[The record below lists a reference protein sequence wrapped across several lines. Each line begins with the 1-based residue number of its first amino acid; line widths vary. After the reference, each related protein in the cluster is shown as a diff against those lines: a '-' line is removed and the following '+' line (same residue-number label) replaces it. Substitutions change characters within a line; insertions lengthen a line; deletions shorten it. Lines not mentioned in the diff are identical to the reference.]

1 MDLRCLPWTEP
12 WLYSPAMTT
21 LTDDTT
27 AELAENDLVAVPRD
41 AWTAM
46 QDRMDDLETT
56 VREQR
61 EELREHQDHIGRELA
76 DVRSRITDI
85 EDLEARNQQT
95 EAHSGDAPPRV
106 EGSETGSREGE
117 TPLYRVCALPEQ
129 VAARELTANQ
139 ERARFIAKDIRDYA
153 KKCRAGLVIDS
164 RAIKRVITAKEGTK
178 PHTQT
183 VARVMTFLDE
193 LGKDSVEQKK
203 RRGRKLISV
212 DPEAADRLSDASA
225 TDHRRCDWGSGPTT
239 PESVI
244 SG

>member
-1 MDLRCLPWTEP
+1 
-12 WLYSPAMTT
+12 MTT

-27 AELAENDLVAVPRD
+27 AELAENNLVAVPK
-41 AWTAM
+41 AEWTAT
-46 QDRMDDLETT
+46 QDRLDDLETT
-56 VREQR
+56 VH
-61 EELREHQDHIGRELA
+61 EHQDHTGRELA
-76 DVRSRITDI
+76 DVRSRITDTEVGI

-95 EAHSGDAPPRV
+95 DPHPGDATPRG
-106 EGSETGSREGE
+106 EGNESGAPAGE
-117 TPLYRVCALPEQ
+117 TPLYHVCALPEQ

-139 ERARFIAKDIRDYA
+139 ERARFIAKDVRDYA
-153 KKCRAGLVIDS
+153 EKCRAGLVIDS

-183 VARVMTFLDE
+183 VARVMNFLDR
-193 LGKDSVEQKK
+193 LGKDGVEQKK

-225 TDHRRCDWGSGPTT
+225 ANHTRCDRGTGPTT
-239 PESVI
+239 PEGVI